1 MQSAE
6 EDLNSKIEQ
15 TLDFIDLCVGKLEH
29 EGRSN
34 SHQGRHVVL
43 SHDSL
48 LIRLELYPYQTVG
61 NNRGSSSY
69 GESDDYRNLLVD
81 QIRFPT
87 GDVPVQF
94 TSFTL
99 PLRSQSYRRPNPPVL
114 EAEQVELLRDVISRG
129 NVRPYQDYIDLVL
142 RPQKTTVGTV
152 EGGSTSV

>member
-1 MQSAE
+1 MQSAA
-6 EDLNSKIEQ
+6 EDLDTKIDL
-15 TLDFIDLCVGKLEH
+15 TLDFIDFCVGRLEH
-29 EGRSN
+29 EGKSN

-43 SHDSL
+43 SNDSL
-48 LIRLELYPYQTVG
+48 MIRLELYPYQTVG
-61 NNRGSSSY
+61 KNRGSNSY

-81 QIRFPT
+81 QIRLAT

-142 RPQKTTVGTV
+142 RPQKTSIGTV